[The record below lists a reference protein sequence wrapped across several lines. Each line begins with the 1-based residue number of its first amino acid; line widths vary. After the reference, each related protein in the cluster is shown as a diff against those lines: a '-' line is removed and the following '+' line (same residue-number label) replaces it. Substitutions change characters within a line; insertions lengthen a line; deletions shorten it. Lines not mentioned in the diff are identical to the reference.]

1 MLTAFTPYCVAP
13 SSCPLGCNFTSAE
26 ATGLGDKPFQG
37 CALALDAH
45 SCLRGAT
52 LGWWGGVA
60 WRGVAWRG
68 AEPKR
73 IPLRYNCGHRR
84 LEVDSSKAVDPAALP
99 VEIVRPF
106 EVGSRRPLPN
116 R

>member
-1 MLTAFTPYCVAP
+1 MHPRIETDAYRWHSTPTVVCEVRR
-13 SSCPLGCNFTSAE
+13 SG
-26 ATGLGDKPFQG
+26 
-37 CALALDAH
+37 
-45 SCLRGAT
+45 
-52 LGWWGGVA
+52 GGVG